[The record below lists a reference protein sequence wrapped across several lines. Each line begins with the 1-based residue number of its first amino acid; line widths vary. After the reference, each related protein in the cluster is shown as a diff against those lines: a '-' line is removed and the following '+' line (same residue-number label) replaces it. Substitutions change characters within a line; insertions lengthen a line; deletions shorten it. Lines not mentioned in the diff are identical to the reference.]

1 MTIQKNTK
9 LYSLIT
15 AGMLVA
21 SPLFA
26 GIANAATSNSFDLT
40 YQYNQ
45 SEEAGLLATA
55 KTLPSTDPKIADLAT
70 LIQGIETQI
79 TALYTTEQALS
90 AVRNYVPHS
99 TDTLVAST
107 NSLKNNMKKI
117 EAAIH
122 KDQQLWGHLKAHNKK
137 QKREKNQLKGQ
148 LNALKNA
155 YAKMEDSLGKLENEA
170 HKVKPENGVNWTTHP
185 FDSSIPLMQA
195 TILHLQTAAV
205 HYTKEW
211 IYLASSS
218 STVTGSTYSQ
228 TTTTWNLNTLTA
240 NNNG

>member
-1 MTIQKNTK
+1 MKIQIKTK
-9 LYSLIT
+9 FYSFIT
-15 AGMLVA
+15 AGIVIA

-26 GIANAATSNSFDLT
+26 GIANAASASSFALT

-55 KTLPSTDPKIADLAT
+55 KTLPSTNPKIADLGT

-79 TALYTTEQALS
+79 AALYTTEQALS
-90 AVRNYVPHS
+90 SVRNYVPQT
-99 TDTLVAST
+99 TDTLGAST
-107 NSLKNNMKKI
+107 NSLKDNMKKI

-122 KDQQLWGHLKAHNKK
+122 KDQQLWNHLKNHNKK
-137 QKREKNQLKGQ
+137 QKSEKNQLKEQ
-148 LNALKNA
+148 INALKNA
-155 YAKMEDSLGKLENEA
+155 YSKMEKSLGKLENEA
-170 HKVKPENGVNWTTHP
+170 RKIKPEKGLNWTTHP
-185 FDSSIPLMQA
+185 FDSSIPLMQD

-218 STVTGSTYSQ
+218 STVTGSTYS
-228 TTTTWNLNTLTA
+228 TTSTVSNTLTP
-240 NNNG
+240 NN